1 MKTTILLLALASIA
15 AGQTGVGTACT
26 AYGVSGTCQ
35 VGHQCGGNWFS
46 SVAGAVAGC
55 GPFASN
61 VRCCVPACAGDNGLP
76 GICADTCDSRLPQ
89 LYSASGAGGCSGSAV
104 CCTPSNLANEVAAA
118 RALQSRVVLPK
129 RVKAGDTVM
138 LVSPSS
144 AVDFSMSSLQSLAQ
158 SVLINSLGLKVVYG
172 QYVFESNDNGRV
184 AGTDAQRAAD
194 VMKGFS
200 DKNVAAIIAVGGGWG
215 CARIVDLLDFSIIR
229 QNPKPFMGYSDVTGC
244 IAAIAWRAGITA
256 LVGPLMSSDWSN
268 GNGNFARRALL
279 GTLPYALTSFSS
291 QSPKTV
297 VAGRATGRLVGGN
310 LSVLSAMVGARV
322 PLFPANDERLILMIE
337 DVGEEMYR
345 VDRLLSTMEL
355 NGLFDRIDGFVFG
368 TCFNCDKV
376 GSVETVVRRA
386 MVKHGKPAVYGVSF
400 GHHGE
405 QFVVPIGQEA
415 ILDADRQQLFLV
427 RAPSQVTPPALSA
440 YVARTE
446 CQATAPAATCPPC
459 QQGGTTCPPC
469 PQCTQMPCPMIL
481 PCPACDKCEC
491 PNCQNMTVMPIFV
504 TQAPQFPPVCPT
516 PTCAPCNCP
525 AAFCPSTG
533 TTSELR
539 QTAAGALIAL
549 AIAAI

>member
-1 MKTTILLLALASIA
+1 M
-15 AGQTGVGTACT
+15 
-26 AYGVSGTCQ
+26 
-35 VGHQCGGNWFS
+35 
-46 SVAGAVAGC
+46 
-55 GPFASN
+55 
-61 VRCCVPACAGDNGLP
+61 
-76 GICADTCDSRLPQ
+76 
-89 LYSASGAGGCSGSAV
+89 
-104 CCTPSNLANEVAAA
+104 
-118 RALQSRVVLPK
+118 
-129 RVKAGDTVM
+129 
-138 LVSPSS
+138 
-144 AVDFSMSSLQSLAQ
+144 
-158 SVLINSLGLKVVYG
+158 
-172 QYVFESNDNGRV
+172 
-184 AGTDAQRAAD
+184 
-194 VMKGFS
+194 
-200 DKNVAAIIAVGGGWG
+200 
-215 CARIVDLLDFSIIR
+215 VDLLDFSIIR

-268 GNGNFARRALL
+268 GNGNFARRASARLAALRAHQLQRSGAQDGRRRSRHGPPGWRQSL
-279 GTLPYALTSFSS
+279 GALGDGRRARAALPGQRRAPHSHDR
-291 QSPKTV
+291 
-297 VAGRATGRLVGGN
+297 GRRRGDVPRRPPPLDH
-310 LSVLSAMVGARV
+310 GAQRS
-322 PLFPANDERLILMIE
+322 LC
-337 DVGEEMYR
+337 
-345 VDRLLSTMEL
+345 
-355 NGLFDRIDGFVFG
+355 DRIDGFVFG

-386 MVKHGKPAVYGVSF
+386 MVKLGKPAVYGVSF

-539 QTAAGALIAL
+539 QTAAEH
-549 AIAAI
+549 